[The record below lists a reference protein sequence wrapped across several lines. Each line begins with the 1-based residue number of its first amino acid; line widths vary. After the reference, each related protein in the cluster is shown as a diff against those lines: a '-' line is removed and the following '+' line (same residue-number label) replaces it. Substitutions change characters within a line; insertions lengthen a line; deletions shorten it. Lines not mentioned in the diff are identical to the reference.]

1 MIFLLMFQS
10 YAADKKYKCIKKNFR
25 SLKMPLNISQISLND
40 TLLGQKRA
48 SATVDTSAFSE
59 LNLRTGQGDLVSLSF
74 SEQRSLSEPF
84 SQAQTRESD
93 TSQEFSSIAKANS
106 SYSLT
111 VEGNL
116 NVEELEAIK
125 KLAEEITPLAEEFF
139 SSGKLNL
146 DNPSDILD
154 DSFGPLVQLELSLGR
169 TVKTTLETK
178 SVKQFPEQ
186 TDEVTIKELPNQISK
201 LETDG
206 IRDYPALVTATIDAV
221 FKYEAER
228 LPSKDFTPRPL
239 NNLVAY
245 IRDRIGGFLNSTAD
259 LDALSIESI
268 SNTDGVVGV
277 ETALKAKPFTLKT

>member
-1 MIFLLMFQS
+1 MFQS

-40 TLLGQKRA
+40 TLLEQKRA

-74 SEQRSLSEPF
+74 SEQQSLSEPF

-146 DNPSDILD
+146 DNPSGILD

-169 TVKTTLETK
+169 TFKTTLETE
-178 SVKQFPEQ
+178 SIKQFPEQ
-186 TDEVTIKELPNQISK
+186 TDEVTIQELPNQVSK
-201 LETDG
+201 LQTDG

-221 FKYEAER
+221 FKSEAEQVPVSD
-228 LPSKDFTPRPL
+228 LTPRSL
-239 NNLVAY
+239 DDLLTY
-245 IRDRIGGFLNSTAD
+245 IRDRIGEFFNSSTDIDSLSMGSTSNTNGVVDDENSTS
-259 LDALSIESI
+259 ALG
-268 SNTDGVVGV
+268 T
-277 ETALKAKPFTLKT
+277 KPFALRI